1 MDRKTQR
8 EWIIKVLYEMDIKDL
23 SSADIEDILVSH
35 DLEDYDFIQKSL
47 VQIFNDLGF
56 IDNII
61 NKYLRNKSLDK
72 IPAIDR
78 AILRN
83 SVNEFVIS
91 KTIPTNVSIN
101 EAVEIA
107 KKYSREDSY
116 KLINGILSSL
126 DKEYK

>member
-8 EWIIKVLYEMDIKDL
+8 EWIVKVLYEMDIKGL
-23 SSADIEDILVSH
+23 SSDNIEDILLNH
-35 DLEDYDFIQKSL
+35 DLQDYDFIQDSL
-47 VQIFNDLGF
+47 VQIFYGLGS
-56 IDNII
+56 IDEII
-61 NKYLRNKSLDK
+61 NKYLKNKSLDK
-72 IPAIDR
+72 IPALDR

-91 KTIPTNVSIN
+91 KTVPTNVSIN

-116 KLINGILSSL
+116 KLINGVLSSL